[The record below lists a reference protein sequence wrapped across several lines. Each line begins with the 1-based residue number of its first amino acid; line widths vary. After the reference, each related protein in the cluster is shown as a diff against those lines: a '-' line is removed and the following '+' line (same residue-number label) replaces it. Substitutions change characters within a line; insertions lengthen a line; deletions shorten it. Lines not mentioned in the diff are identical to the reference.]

1 MTAPRRY
8 WAGDGS
14 AFTLRVLL
22 DEVLRRDLPPHRL
35 LAETGFNARDAD
47 NPFGRI
53 SRDALFRFAEGAAT
67 LTGDSAF
74 HLDATAHAQIGAFG
88 AADFVVT
95 TAPTLG
101 IGLSRVA
108 AGYAVIN
115 SGLRIEP
122 VVGTREARLRLSAIH
137 EPFPHPVDVE
147 TLAIATASRSRSAT
161 HGKAGPIRVT
171 RTGPDRGYRARFES
185 LLACPVD
192 YDADEDTIVFDR
204 ATWDTRP
211 ATTHPAF
218 ATLFALVAEPVVAAL
233 VPTPP
238 LAASVAC
245 VIEERLADGGL
256 NAAQVAAVLDVAPR
270 TLHRRLASEGRRF
283 GELVDAVRLRV
294 AQRELARGRS
304 VGEVAELVGFS
315 EAAAFSR
322 AYRRWTGHPPGA
334 HRAGPPNA
342 GE

>member
-35 LAETGFNARDAD
+35 LAESGFNARDAD

-67 LTGDSAF
+67 LTGDPAF

-115 SGLRIEP
+115 LACASSRSSARARP
-122 VVGTREARLRLSAIH
+122 ACASAPSTSPSPTRSTSRRSPSPPPRAPAAPPTARPAPSASPAPAPTAATAPASSPSSRARSTTTPTKTPSSSTARPGTRDRPPPTPRSR
-137 EPFPHPVDVE
+137 PC
-147 TLAIATASRSRSAT
+147 SRSSPSRSSPRWSRP
-161 HGKAGPIRVT
+161 HRSPPRSRVSSKNASPT
-171 RTGPDRGYRARFES
+171 VASMPPRS
-185 LLACPVD
+185 
-192 YDADEDTIVFDR
+192 
-204 ATWDTRP
+204 RP
-211 ATTHPAF
+211 
-218 ATLFALVAEPVVAAL
+218 
-233 VPTPP
+233 
-238 LAASVAC
+238 S
-245 VIEERLADGGL
+245 
-256 NAAQVAAVLDVAPR
+256 
-270 TLHRRLASEGRRF
+270 
-283 GELVDAVRLRV
+283 
-294 AQRELARGRS
+294 
-304 VGEVAELVGFS
+304 
-315 EAAAFSR
+315 
-322 AYRRWTGHPPGA
+322 
-334 HRAGPPNA
+334 
-342 GE
+342 